1 MNKQQLANKIWKS
14 ANQMRSK
21 IEANEYKDFILGFMF
36 YKYLSEKE
44 LAFFYSQDMTEADIQ
59 GMDETDTEF
68 VEYTKD
74 KIGYFIAYDNL
85 FSTWISK
92 KSDFDVS
99 DVRNGLS
106 AFSRLISPTKKKVF
120 EKIFNTLKEKGGE
133 EASAMEIEDLE
144 IFENVSYIM
153 AFHADPTI
161 PKTIDEWLEQFEMF
175 SIYEILPEI
184 LELWGPT

>member
-1 MNKQQLANKIWKS
+1 MVGGVLWNPLSFLLKDSIQSNSQTSKESSFGRYQLVKN
-14 ANQMRSK
+14 N
-21 IEANEYKDFILGFMF
+21 KDFILGFMF

-92 KSDFDVS
+92 
-99 DVRNGLS
+99 
-106 AFSRLISPTKKKVF
+106 
-120 EKIFNTLKEKGGE
+120 
-133 EASAMEIEDLE
+133 
-144 IFENVSYIM
+144 
-153 AFHADPTI
+153 
-161 PKTIDEWLEQFEMF
+161 
-175 SIYEILPEI
+175 
-184 LELWGPT
+184 